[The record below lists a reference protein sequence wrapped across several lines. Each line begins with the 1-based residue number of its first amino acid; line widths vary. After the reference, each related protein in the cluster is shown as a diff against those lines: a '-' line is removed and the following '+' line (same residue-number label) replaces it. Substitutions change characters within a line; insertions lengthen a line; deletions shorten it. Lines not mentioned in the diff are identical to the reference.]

1 MENSNTENKHAP
13 NILTINDN
21 DVLFNVENLI
31 IYNSDKWKVLNSQCF
46 DRIKVA
52 VRIYFYKMALAVCH
66 RTGIVRAGAGS
77 PPTSWLTLHSLW
89 SASYL
94 QSPTGCPR
102 GWLCPAPSRCDVRS
116 TGSHGHSE
124 ELSRCQSP
132 PVVQSDPQY
141 HSQAPRVGV
150 SILNYPTPSYNLSYK

>member
-1 MENSNTENKHAP
+1 MENSNTENKHSP

-31 IYNSDKWKVLNSQCF
+31 IYNSDKSKFLNSQCF

-94 QSPTGCPR
+94 QSRTGSPR
-102 GWLCPAPSRCDVRS
+102 GWLRPAPSHCDVCSR
-116 TGSHGHSE
+116 GSHGHPE
-124 ELSRCQSP
+124 ELTQCPSP
-132 PVVQSDPQY
+132 PVVQNDLRYHPQATTFGCQ
-141 HSQAPRVGV
+141 HSQLP
-150 SILNYPTPSYNLSYK
+150 NT